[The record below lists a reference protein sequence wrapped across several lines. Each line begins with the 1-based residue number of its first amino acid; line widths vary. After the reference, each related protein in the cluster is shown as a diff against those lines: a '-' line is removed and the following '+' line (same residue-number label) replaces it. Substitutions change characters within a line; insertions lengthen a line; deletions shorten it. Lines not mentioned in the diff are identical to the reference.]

1 MGSSNRC
8 NLKTITVFHI
18 AFFFSFLF
26 AYSANAIP
34 TAEDINS
41 LTEKARQTTDTFIQ
55 KSFQLRMAYQYSSKF
70 LTRRDKEQL
79 NTLATRAGDQ
89 LLAIEA
95 SQRKIKQQIEDYQ
108 GDDWD
113 DRYGSTGLWRK
124 LSADLYL
131 TAEYK
136 GQIDFYLALTARQ
149 PQRNKIL
156 HKILTQIEVSD
167 TTYHSAELQLLRAR
181 IYSLLSQTDSSYKP
195 LATQE
200 FNLLMVRSDVRHS
213 TAFRTAIETI
223 RLFGPTVPEK
233 LNTIAENIA
242 KSRCKDDIELV
253 LSLAFLQRRY
263 EPESLK
269 KTVQTWPQ
277 IEDFLSS
284 LALSDL
290 SNRVKENRFTKQYLQ
305 QLSVFEADLAA
316 QAAWKNKTQEYKTL
330 LGHISDEEKFHTPL
344 ILYVTAIASADSLPA
359 EAVNLLIKASSVQQL
374 QKSDRLNIEAHEI
387 AKQAAQLAYGFYNHN
402 PANCRLAVEAFGN
415 YHTMAAEKSDEQL
428 EYLYTTILNNC
439 GEIEK
444 SKILLEK
451 IANRPTGHWRNRA
464 KLDLITTA
472 IRQHQSENPEKI
484 RVILKQSDTLI
495 KELRLSNK
503 DNELRTE
510 AIKIHCRLIFQSKQ
524 IASAWKVL
532 DVLTDSDIF
541 VDPNLNILKANALR
555 QLGRLEESAD
565 CLLKAIGVSRTDY
578 IIEAMALLS
587 EIINKIDQ
595 LQEHSNDFPKLVSNC
610 EKIARSCERISLST
624 FGLVPVSKARL
635 YLAEISV
642 FAALNKQEKLSVI
655 EKLLDDLPS
664 NDKNDNANFTR
675 CRARLLTAQGKFAEA
690 ARLWAHL
697 ARIQKNDLHETTQR
711 PWEWWR
717 AKFYELDCFAN
728 TPQTEKQDILHT
740 IEVLVSSYTG
750 IPPLW
755 AEKLD
760 LLKQKCRYPEK

>member
-8 NLKTITVFHI
+8 TLTTITVFHI
-18 AFFFSFLF
+18 AFSFSFLPVQ
-26 AYSANAIP
+26 SADAIP

-41 LTEKARQTTDTFIQ
+41 LAEKAHQTTDTFIQ
-55 KSFQLRMAYQYSSKF
+55 KSFQLRMAYEYSGKF
-70 LTRRDKEQL
+70 LISRDKEQL
-79 NTLATRAGDQ
+79 NTLAKMAGDQ

-124 LSADLYL
+124 LSADLYI

-156 HKILTQIEVSD
+156 HKILAQIDVSD
-167 TTYHSAELQLLRAR
+167 ATYHSAKLQLLRAR
-181 IYSLLSQTDSSYKP
+181 IYSLLSRTDSSYKP
-195 LATQE
+195 LATQK
-200 FNLLMVRSDVRHS
+200 FDLLMARSDMRHS
-213 TAFRTAIETI
+213 TTFRIAIERMI
-223 RLFGPTVPEK
+223 LFGPTVPEK
-233 LNTIAENIA
+233 LNTLAENIA

-269 KTVQTWPQ
+269 KTVQIWPQ
-277 IEDFLSS
+277 IEDILGS

-290 SNRVKENRFTKQYLQ
+290 SNRIKEGQLTKQYLQ
-305 QLSVFEADLAA
+305 QISVFEADLAA
-316 QAAWKNKTQEYKTL
+316 RGAWKNKTKACKTL
-330 LGHISDEEKFHTPL
+330 LGRLSGIEKFHTPL
-344 ILYVTAIASADSLPA
+344 MLYVTAIASADSLPA
-359 EAVNLLIKASSVQQL
+359 EAVNLLIKASTLQQL
-374 QKSDRLNIEAHEI
+374 QKSDRLKIEADEI

-402 PANCRLAVEAFGN
+402 PADCRLAAEAFGN
-415 YHTMAAEKSDEQL
+415 YHTMAAEKIDEQL

-439 GEIEK
+439 GEIGK

-484 RVILKQSDTLI
+484 RVILKQLDTLI

-532 DVLTDSDIF
+532 DVLTDSDIA
-541 VDPNLNILKANALR
+541 VDPNLNILKANTLR

-565 CLLKAIGVSRTDY
+565 CLLKAIGLDHADY
-578 IIEAMALLS
+578 VIEAMALLS

-595 LQEHSNDFPKLVSNC
+595 LQEQSNDFPKLVGNC
-610 EKIARSCERISLST
+610 EKIARYCERISLST

-642 FAALNKQEKLSVI
+642 LAALNKQEKLLAI
-655 EKLLDDLPS
+655 KKLLDDLPS

-675 CRARLLTAQGKFAEA
+675 CRARLLTTQGKFAEA
-690 ARLWAHL
+690 AHLWAHL
-697 ARIQKNDLHETTQR
+697 AKIHTNETHKANQR
-711 PWEWWR
+711 RWKWWR
-717 AKFYELDCFAN
+717 AKFYELYCCAQI
-728 TPQTEKQDILHT
+728 PQTEKQGVLHT
-740 IEVLVSSYTG
+740 IEVLESSFTN

-755 AEKLD
+755 AGKLN